1 MRGEI
6 FHLSSTC
13 LHKHSNK
20 HWLLPILSLF
30 SEIENTYMKG
40 NICGNHY
47 FIVQETKNI
56 PFENEALLGIS

>member
-1 MRGEI
+1 
-6 FHLSSTC
+6 
-13 LHKHSNK
+13 LHKK
-20 HWLLPILSLF
+20 LLHHAWASSICLYFP
-30 SEIENTYMKG
+30 EIENTYMKG